1 MDVIKGNNGRSCEKR
16 CGALHLI
23 MGPMYAGK
31 STKLIQTFNE
41 LDKSKDGQAKVVV
54 ITHAIE
60 NRYSLDKLSSH
71 DRKEVDCTKVSD
83 IKTII
88 NACSN
93 TISND
98 IQLADYILLD
108 EAQFFPDLINTIELV
123 ETFHKTVYV
132 YGLDGD
138 FKRNKFGSIL
148 DLVPFCDT
156 VQKLSGKCSHCDNKS
171 HFSWRLSNDRT
182 TQIVVGAASE
192 YVSLCRQC
200 YMNMQCNV

>member
-1 MDVIKGNNGRSCEKR
+1 MSNIKHNDGR
-16 CGALHLI
+16 CGELHLI

-31 STKLIQTFNE
+31 STKLINKYDELNSSNE
-41 LDKSKDGQAKVVV
+41 GSGSNKVVV
-54 ITHAIE
+54 VTHALE
-60 NRYSLDKLSSH
+60 TRYSLDKLSSH

-83 IKTII
+83 IQTII

-93 TISND
+93 TISNN

-108 EAQFFPDLINTIELV
+108 EAQFFPDLKKTIELV

-132 YGLDGD
+132 FGLDGD
-138 FKRNKFGSIL
+138 FKRNKFGAIL
-148 DLVPFCDT
+148 DLIPFCDT
-156 VQKLSGKCSHCDNKS
+156 VQKLSGKCSKCENNS

-192 YVSLCRQC
+192 YVALCRLC
-200 YMNMQCNV
+200 YLKK